1 MAERGKP
8 VKFLLLKKEGQLI
21 VRKAYDFAG
30 KGCSRKQTL
39 ICNE

>member
-8 VKFLLLKKEGQLI
+8 VKLLLSKEGQLI
-21 VRKAYDFAG
+21 VRKTYGFAG
-30 KGCSRKQTL
+30 KGCSKKQML